1 MKIYRNNKGIVI
13 YERAEGYSIA
23 LSIQGKIHYATLFHQ
38 RTNVRARGFWE
49 TYFPPGDISVFNH
62 LFPGLVKTIEETHE
76 GRNKRKG

>member
-13 YERAEGYSIA
+13 YERSGGYSVA

-49 TYFPPGDISVFNH
+49 TYFPPGDISVSTR
-62 LFPGLVKTIEETHE
+62 LFPNLIKSLEEDYE
-76 GRNKRKG
+76 KSDKRKG